1 MMSLGKLLKDFT
13 IPDRIEFLRGEDDGS
28 YGKFII
34 YPFEKGFGVTIGN
47 TLRRVLLSSIEG
59 YAISAMRIQ
68 SNQGGSLKIVSS
80 EFDLIPGVVEDTLE
94 VIANIKNIH
103 LKLDE
108 GVKSATISVS
118 VNGKDTNVLKAVH
131 LEREGVEVCNKD
143 LVIATLSSE
152 ANLDFEFQVD
162 YGRGYVSS
170 EHNAKYLEEVNT
182 IALDSIFSPIEKVTY
197 SVEDTRVG
205 QRSDYDKLVMEIWTT
220 GVISA
225 KDAIKKAASIV
236 REFLLPLVNFEDKVV
251 HSVDDSE
258 FRDSDILNMS
268 IEKLNLSV
276 RSLNCL
282 TKENVKTLGE
292 LISKSAEELSK
303 ARNFGKKSL
312 EEIVEKLS
320 VYGLFLGM
328 SKTEALKI
336 LNKNDKI
343 SH

>member
-1 MMSLGKLLKDFT
+1 MSLDKLLKDFT
-13 IPDRIEFLRGEDDGS
+13 IPDRVEFLRGDDYGS
-28 YGKFII
+28 YGKFVI

-68 SNQGGSLKIVSS
+68 SNQGGGTKVVSS

-103 LKLDE
+103 LKLDK
-108 GVKSATISVS
+108 GINSTVISFS
-118 VNGKDTNVLKAVH
+118 VNGRETNVLKAANF
-131 LEREGVEVCNKD
+131 EREGVEVLNRD
-143 LVIATLSSE
+143 LVIATLSSD
-152 ANLDFEFQVD
+152 ASLDFEFQVN

-170 EHNAKYLEEVNT
+170 EQNAKYLEEVNT
-182 IALDSIFSPIEKVTY
+182 IALDSIFSPIEKVSY

-205 QRSDYDKLVMEIWTT
+205 QRSDYDKLIMEIWTT

-225 KDAIKKAASIV
+225 NDAIRKAASVV
-236 REFLLPLVNFEDKVV
+236 REFLLPLVSFEDSIVP
-251 HSVDDSE
+251 SFGNPE
-258 FRDSDILNMS
+258 LQDSDLLGMS
-268 IEKLNLSV
+268 IEKLDLSV

-292 LISKSAEELSK
+292 LISKTSDELSK

-312 EEIVEKLS
+312 EEIIEKLG

-328 SKTEALKI
+328 AKTEALKV
-336 LNKNDKI
+336 LSKNDKI
-343 SH
+343 SR

>member
-1 MMSLGKLLKDFT
+1 MSLEKLLKDFT

-68 SNQGGSLKIVSS
+68 SNIGGSLKIVSS

-108 GVKSATISVS
+108 GVNSATISFT
-118 VNGKDTNVLKAVH
+118 VNGKDTDVLKAAH
-131 LEREGVEVCNKD
+131 LAREGVEVFNKD
-143 LVIATLSSE
+143 LVIATLSSDVS
-152 ANLDFEFQVD
+152 LDFEFQVN

-170 EHNAKYLEEVNT
+170 EQNSQYLEEVNT
-182 IALDSIFSPIEKVTY
+182 IALDSIFSPIEKVSY
-197 SVEDTRVG
+197 FIEDTRVG

-225 KDAIKKAASIV
+225 RDAIKKAASIV
-236 REFLLPLVNFEDKVV
+236 RDFLLPLMNFEDKVI
-251 HSVDDSE
+251 HSIENSE
-258 FRDSDILNMS
+258 LKDSDLLDMS
-268 IEKLNLSV
+268 VEKLDLSV

-292 LISKSAEELSK
+292 LISKSSDELSR

-312 EEIVEKLS
+312 EEIIEKLN

-328 SKTEALKI
+328 AKAEALKI
-336 LNKNDKI
+336 LSKNDKI
-343 SH
+343 R

>member
-1 MMSLGKLLKDFT
+1 MSLDKLLKDFT

-28 YGKFII
+28 YGKFVI

-68 SNQGGSLKIVSS
+68 SNQGGSSRAVSS

-103 LKLDE
+103 LKLDK
-108 GVKSATISVS
+108 GISSTVISFS
-118 VNGKDTNVLKAVH
+118 VNGRDTSVLRAADF
-131 LEREGVEVCNKD
+131 EREGVEVLNKD
-143 LVIATLSSE
+143 LVIATLSGDAS
-152 ANLDFEFQVD
+152 LDFEFQVN

-170 EHNAKYLEEVNT
+170 EHNARYLEEVNT
-182 IALDSIFSPIEKVTY
+182 IALDSIFSPIEKVSY
-197 SVEDTRVG
+197 SIEDTRVG
-205 QRSDYDKLVMEIWTT
+205 QRSDYDKLIIEIWTT

-225 KDAIKKAASIV
+225 NDAIRKAASVV
-236 REFLLPLVNFEDKVV
+236 REFLLPLVNFEDKIVQ
-251 HSVDDSE
+251 SLENSE
-258 FRDSDILNMS
+258 LKDSDLLNMS
-268 IEKLNLSV
+268 IKKLDLSV

-292 LISKSAEELSK
+292 LISKTSEELSR

-312 EEIVEKLS
+312 EEIIEKLS
-320 VYGLFLGM
+320 IYGLFLGM
-328 SKTEALKI
+328 AKAEAIKV

-343 SH
+343 SK